1 MLRDATQ
8 DEEIREQVDDVD
20 GFQLPGDTNGQ
31 TFMCELVDHV
41 EHPVFL
47 AFMRA
52 ILDEVVGPDMV
63 RPLGAKTDAGSVR
76 EPKPAAL
83 GLFGGNFQPLAPP
96 NPFDPF
102 VVHDPAG
109 GRS

>member
-8 DEEIREQVDDVD
+8 DEEIGEHVDDID
-20 GFQLPGDTNGQ
+20 GFQLPVDTNGQ
-31 TFMCELVDHV
+31 TFVRELVDDV
-41 EHPVFL
+41 QHPVFP

-52 ILDEVVGPDMV
+52 ILDKVVGPDMV

-83 GLFGGNFQPLAPP
+83 RLFGGNLSAPR
-96 NPFDPF
+96 
-102 VVHDPAG
+102 AA
-109 GRS
+109 RSVRPVCR